1 MSKTYCVRLPLEFP
15 GSYNIQQVDPP
26 AEAKILDH
34 ASEFSRGVGNY
45 VLTVKGVGSLEEAHE
60 ILRRIHAG
68 VYWAGLELKTG
79 IKMARVPQSI
89 HYHDDPDKIGKNL
102 MLQGPVDAVIDT
114 AQPAV
119 YCEDKH
125 IARMSAYPGSVITG
139 IKAERFLQVL
149 SRGLEQASPASF
161 EGDEEARERTES
173 AIELYMLSHFEP
185 NPVPRFL
192 LQCAAL
198 EVLAPRG
205 ELKPAHIVALVDA
218 WKKQAQAMANDER
231 KVERNDEKKDLNQ
244 LAGDIGRLKTISHSE
259 RIRRFARKTLKA
271 TEVPNV
277 DHEVKRLIDAY
288 GVRSNF
294 LHEGKRRDLER
305 ATLAM
310 HDILPVLLKAVLK

>member
-34 ASEFSRGVGNY
+34 ASEFSGGVGNY

-89 HYHDDPDKIGKNL
+89 YYHDDPDKIGKNL

-125 IARMSAYPGSVITG
+125 IAKMSAYPGSVITG

-149 SRGLEQASPASF
+149 SRGLEQASLASF

-173 AIELYMLSHFEP
+173 AIELYILSHFEP

-205 ELKPAHIVALVDA
+205 EREPAHIVAQVDA
-218 WKKQAQAMANDER
+218 WKKQAQAMADEC
-231 KVERNDEKKDLNQ
+231 KVEKTDEKKDFNR
-244 LAGDIGRLKTISHSE
+244 LAGNIGRLKTISHSE
-259 RIRRFARKTLKA
+259 RIRRFARKTLKRA
-271 TEVPNV
+271 DQPNV
-277 DHEVKRLIDAY
+277 NDQVKKLTHAY
-288 GVRSNF
+288 DVRGRF
-294 LHEGKRRDLER
+294 LHQGIRRDIER
-305 ATLAM
+305 AAAAM
-310 HDILPVLLKAVLK
+310 NDILPELLKAVLK